1 MTEENL
7 WAAFAGET
15 DTAMYFETV
24 TNRCS
29 RVLRVVNY

>member
-15 DTAMYFETV
+15 DTAMYLKQLQIVARE
-24 TNRCS
+24 S
-29 RVLRVVNY
+29 